1 MQTCIYLT
9 LNNLRRIAL
18 RDLTG
23 SRHELAKAHHR
34 IAERRELARL
44 LEAGRSIQMPAP
56 RRIGKTW
63 LIKRLA
69 EDLKAAG
76 WVCISID
83 LQGMRTEQEFFRTLC
98 QEIETRQDL
107 HRSAL
112 AHLREKFRHIKD
124 GAGAASLVQL
134 LSAGVDPRAFSESLI
149 ESLDGDGKKTV
160 VLIDE
165 ISLFAQDLAKTNAD
179 SARAFLYHL
188 RNLREANRTVRWLFT
203 GSIGLE
209 VIAARF
215 GLQGALIDMDIFEL
229 RPFDEDEARAFVEEL
244 REQNQLHTPFVFAGG
259 AFEKLARELG
269 WLSPWYL
276 RLLVN
281 AIRPTGRAAKSGLA
295 TATVADVEAAIEKL
309 LQPAQRGHFATWR
322 EHLEKNFPKDQT
334 AQLHAILGILCEN
347 ADGEQAGTILA
358 RLSEPFSNTTRR
370 ELMDRLT
377 DLASGGFLEEAG
389 DRWRFR
395 SGLLRR
401 YWAKWMK

>member
-1 MQTCIYLT
+1 MEEPT
-9 LNNLRRIAL
+9 
-18 RDLTG
+18 
-23 SRHELAKAHHR
+23 AHHR
-34 IAERRELARL
+34 NAERRELARL

-63 LIKRLA
+63 LIGKLA
-69 EDLKAAG
+69 EDLRAAG
-76 WVCISID
+76 WLCISID
-83 LQGMRTEQEFFRTLC
+83 LQGMRTEREFFRTLC
-98 QEIETRQDL
+98 QEIEKSQDL

-112 AHLREKFRHIKD
+112 AHLLGWFRHHIKD
-124 GAGAASLVQL
+124 GAGAASLLQL
-134 LSAGVDPRAFSESLI
+134 LTQGVDPRAFSESLI
-149 ESLDGDGKKTV
+149 ESLDGHGKKTV

-165 ISLFAQDLAKTNAD
+165 ISLFVQDLAKTDPDA
-179 SARAFLYHL
+179 ARAFLYHL
-188 RNLREANRTVRWLFT
+188 RNLREANRNVRWLFT
-203 GSIGLE
+203 GSIGLD

-229 RPFDEDEARAFVEEL
+229 RPFNEDEARAFLEEL
-244 REQNQLHTPFVFAGG
+244 REQNRLHTPFEFGEG
-259 AFEKLARELG
+259 AFDKSARELG
-269 WLSPWYL
+269 WLAPYYL
-276 RLLVN
+276 DLLAN
-281 AIRPTGRAAKSGLA
+281 TMRPTGPVARSGLA

-358 RLSEPFSNTTRR
+358 RFIGEFPNATRR

-377 DLASGGFLEEAG
+377 DLASGGFLVEAG